1 MPNDI
6 DQEPG
11 TAGDVTNAATNSGVD
26 PGVVP
31 DVINSLNSFVATQF
45 QGGALR
51 TQMQTEPCSAA
62 GFIREIMT
70 TVLSPKL
77 EWRHG
82 WTDKAADFLGVWVR
96 ESLQRQGRAGGGL
109 VGGKSLARF
118 LLDAGPQTGF
128 GSALIP
134 GSPSPGILG
143 PRELLVG
150 WLPEAQWL
158 ERGHLPTGAELAS
171 GSWRNNMSASAD
183 VRANGEKLANGI
195 YLYPAASP
203 YDPERTGSKLRGPG
217 VRSLIEQWI
226 RYQADHVRGVNWPS
240 PQGPRPTLTK
250 MVGTYKGSGPYGLWT
265 EADGASVG
273 SRVYSIDLL
282 WADAEELLSEASDR
296 CDDQWGLQQQAGD
309 VQLDIQKTQAELDA
323 EERRAKTMRTNAI
336 VIGGL
341 LVGVVA
347 AAGLAK

>member
-1 MPNDI
+1 MSDDI

-11 TAGDVTNAATNSGVD
+11 TAADVTSAADSSGVD
-26 PGVVP
+26 PSVVP
-31 DVINSLNSFVATQF
+31 NVINSLNSFVATQF

-51 TQMQTEPCSAA
+51 TQMQTQPCSAA

-70 TVLSPKL
+70 TILSPKL

-82 WTDKAADFLGVWVR
+82 WADKAEDFLGVWVR

-118 LLDAGPQTGF
+118 MIDAGPSAPF
-128 GSALIP
+128 GTALIP
-134 GSPSPGILG
+134 PG
-143 PRELLVG
+143 PRAALIG

-158 ERGHLPTGAELAS
+158 ERGHLPTGAQLAS
-171 GSWRNNMSASAD
+171 GAWRNNMSASAE
-183 VRANGEKLANGI
+183 VRSNGEKLANGI
-195 YLYPAASP
+195 YLYPAAHP
-203 YDPERTGSKLRGPG
+203 LDPERTGSKLRGPG

-226 RYQADHVRGVNWPS
+226 VYQADHVRGANWPGL
-240 PQGPRPTLTK
+240 QWPRPTLTK
-250 MVGTYKGSGPYGLWT
+250 MVGTYKGTGPFGLWT
-265 EADGASVG
+265 AADGARLG

-282 WADAEELLSEASDR
+282 WADAETLLTEASDR
-296 CDDQWGLQQQAGD
+296 CDDQWELQRQVGE
-309 VQLDIQKTQAELDA
+309 VGLDIQKTQAELDA